1 MQDEVQQVI
10 CPGPTFLQGSQGVW
24 QGGAETTGGVLGGS
38 NELWLFMT
46 QHRKN
51 SSRGKVTIRSDL
63 LEQDAEEAHEPNFQR
78 VPCPQI
84 SVV

>member
-1 MQDEVQQVI
+1 MACGKV
-10 CPGPTFLQGSQGVW
+10 
-24 QGGAETTGGVLGGS
+24 VLKPLVASWGGS
-38 NELWLFMT
+38 NELWFFMT

-63 LEQDAEEAHEPNFQR
+63 LEQDAEEAQEPNFQR

-84 SVV
+84 PVV